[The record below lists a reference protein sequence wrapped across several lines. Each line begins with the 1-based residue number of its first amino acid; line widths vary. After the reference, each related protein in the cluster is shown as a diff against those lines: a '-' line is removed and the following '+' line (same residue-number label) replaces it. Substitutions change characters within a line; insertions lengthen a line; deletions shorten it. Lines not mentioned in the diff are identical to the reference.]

1 MPGPNLVI
9 NGSFETPTE
18 TQHPN
23 SAPPPGNWG
32 YEKKVPGWQTNDPD
46 KDFEIWRDATAL
58 PNHPPCYSIAGK
70 QNLEILAHTPTGS
83 STTVW
88 QMVKT
93 RQGAAYRFSFAYT
106 PRPGHRSSLTVAI
119 NGAKLC
125 TFDVDGTTV
134 PTFNWMR
141 WSVDFIA
148 ARSATK
154 LSFTDARHPNGG
166 AGTHI
171 DDVQLRQ
178 LTPKPPHLL
187 KF

>member
-1 MPGPNLVI
+1 MPGPNQVI
-9 NGSFETPTE
+9 NGSFEKPVE

-23 SAPPPGNWG
+23 AAPPPGFWG
-32 YEKKVPGWQTNDPD
+32 YEKIVPGWHTTDPN
-46 KDFEIWRDATAL
+46 KNFEIWRDATKILA
-58 PNHPPCYSIAGK
+58 HPPVYSADAK
-70 QNLEILAHTPTGS
+70 QNLEILAHTPPGG

-88 QMVKT
+88 QVVKT
-93 RQGAAYRFSFAYT
+93 KAGAAYRFSFAYT

-119 NGAKLC
+119 NGKVQC

-148 ARSATK
+148 AKSATK

-171 DDVQLRQ
+171 DDVELRQ

>member
-1 MPGPNLVI
+1 MNLVQ
-9 NGSFETPTE
+9 NGSFEQPIE

-23 SAPPPGNWG
+23 VNPPPGNWG
-32 YEKKVPGWQTNDPD
+32 YERHVPGWQTNDPQ
-46 KDFEIWRDATAL
+46 KHFEIWRNAPVIGT
-58 PNHPPCYSIAGK
+58 HPPCYSTAGQ
-70 QNLEILAHTPTGS
+70 QNLEILAHTPIGP

-88 QMVKT
+88 QNVKT
-93 RQGAAYRFSFAYT
+93 KSGAAYRFSFAYT
-106 PRPGHRSSLTVAI
+106 PRPGHRSSMTVAI
-119 NGAKLC
+119 NGHVLC

-148 ARSATK
+148 ARSATR
-154 LSFTDARHPNGG
+154 LSFTDVRHPKGG

-171 DDVQLRQ
+171 DDVALNQIKR
-178 LTPKPPHLL
+178 TPHLL